1 MYHSVHSDNGLFD
14 SSHTQSIFLFYT
26 LPPSAKTGIL
36 DMHYNMGGNKFN
48 SSKFP
53 NLFEG
58 LRQKNYQY
66 SGIESH
72 RTGIGEA
79 RNKKVQEKFNRAQ
92 QEYQHHERY
101 GKWR

>member
-14 SSHTQSIFLFYT
+14 SFLTQSIFLFYT

-36 DMHYNMGGNKFN
+36 DMHYNLGGKKFN
-48 SSKFP
+48 PSKFP
-53 NLFEG
+53 NFFEG

-72 RTGIGEA
+72 RTG
-79 RNKKVQEKFNRAQ
+79 NR
-92 QEYQHHERY
+92 
-101 GKWR
+101 